1 MKSIWTNEG
10 LWVRIGVVVS
20 LVWIMVML
28 ATVAF
33 FATQGNVIQLLILGL
48 VGIGLIIIICIG
60 VPWIA
65 SVVDKKP
72 ATDKKLNDN

>member
-1 MKSIWTNEG
+1 
-10 LWVRIGVVVS
+10 
-20 LVWIMVML
+20 ML